1 MLVYFYFSI
10 GSLLVY
16 FLNLHF
22 TPKWDLLE
30 EDGNPN
36 DWFGGSDTLATNS
49 NEDGSDERTF
59 PKCYAF
65 AILASERGLPALL

>member
-1 MLVYFYFSI
+1 MIGLGEQTHWLV
-10 GSLLVY
+10 
-16 FLNLHF
+16 
-22 TPKWDLLE
+22 
-30 EDGNPN
+30 
-36 DWFGGSDTLATNS
+36 ATNS